1 MCCQIKLMYAQVL
14 APEKRIHQIDL
25 FYKEILIKHIYFIP
39 IKAKTA
45 DFKETAFTYCE
56 DTHPLNE

>member
-1 MCCQIKLMYAQVL
+1 MYAQVL